1 MRAPSRLLTL
11 LPAVGGCPVTFAK
24 PALHGLWG
32 RLHAFCTPKTGPLYI
47 INIGINAFFKEF
59 AKNIKKILEKV
70 CTYQNYAY
78 LCIRNQEISSYKAMR
93 AARFAEVEKENLK
106 KSLQKVLEK
115 FGG

>member
-1 MRAPSRLLTL
+1 MA
-11 LPAVGGCPVTFAK
+11 FAK
-24 PALHGLWG
+24 PACTACGGDYAL
-32 RLHAFCTPKTGPLYI
+32 FCTPKSGPLYI
-47 INIGINAFFKEF
+47 VNIGINAFFKEF